1 MPTQQH
7 LDGPIGPQNEQPRGA
22 QPAGQIRQQVQ
33 RGIVAPV
40 QILQH
45 QQERAADRQHLDR
58 LGQLPQHALLGG
70 PHDPA
75 LHRLERRRTEQRGH
89 LGEPRGG
96 LLFQHRQQRR
106 SLGFSTQPAQRLQ
119 DRQVGFAR
127 AVVLD
132 TLPARQPHIPR
143 ARGLLHKGIDH
154 GRLAQPW
161 LAGQKHGLPG
171 PLPDALEPL
180 VQVGELPLASHEQRR
195 GGSGAGRRGR
205 RRWEGGRGDR
215 GEVPDEPIPP
225 PMHRLDEPRGLRRL
239 PQHLAQLAN
248 AAGEH
253 GVTHHRLRPD
263 GLQQGLLGDQLTRL
277 RHQQAQHR
285 KDFGGQ
291 ADHRSPVP
299 HTFVGPVHPPR
310 LVHRTFLCRQ
320 GTYGRDP

>member
-1 MPTQQH
+1 MSSRE
-7 LDGPIGPQNEQPRGA
+7 GPE
-22 QPAGQIRQQVQ
+22 PAGQIRQQVQ

-89 LGEPRGG
+89 LGQPRGG
-96 LLFQHRQQRR
+96 LLLQHRQERR
-106 SLGFSTQPAQRLQ
+106 ALGFSTQPAQRLQ
-119 DRQVGFAR
+119 DRQVGFAP

-132 TLPARQPHIPR
+132 TLPPRQPHIPR
-143 ARGLLHKGIDH
+143 ARGILHKGIDH
-154 GRLAQPW
+154 GRFAE
-161 LAGQKHGLPG
+161 PG
-171 PLPDALEPL
+171 SPVRNTICRAPCRTRS
-180 VQVGELPLASHEQRR
+180 SHWCRWVSSR
-195 GGSGAGRRGR
+195 SRPTSSGGGTVGAGRSGR

-263 GLQQGLLGDQLTRL
+263 GLQQGLFGDQLTRL

-291 ADHRSPVP
+291 ADHRSPMP

-310 LVHRTFLCRQ
+310 LVHQTILCRS
-320 GTYGRDP
+320 GTHRRET